1 MTLIDETPLS
11 TGSERPD
18 VHTWVSRIA
27 ELTQPAR
34 VVWCDGSGAERHRLV
49 AMGVR
54 KGTLEPL
61 PEPHYGSYLVR
72 SAPDDV
78 ARVEDRTVIA
88 TTDPDDAGPTNNWR
102 DPVDLEAELVEL
114 FEGSM
119 RGRTMWVVPFSMGPV
134 GGPISQ
140 LGVQVTDSLYAVLSM
155 GTMTRV
161 GTAARELIEAGAPW
175 VPAVHSVGFPLTD
188 EFGQQVREDV
198 AWPSND
204 TKLIA
209 HFPESRQIWSYG
221 SGYGGNALLG
231 KKCFALRIASAMG
244 REEGWLA
251 EHMLLVRVTTPEG
264 KQYHVAGAFPSAC
277 GKTNFAMMTPSLP
290 GWKVETLGD
299 DIVWMRRDAEGRLR
313 AINPEAGFF
322 GVAPGTSEATNP
334 AAHSM
339 LWGNTIFTNCAQT
352 AEGDV
357 WWEGLTPV
365 PPAGLVDWTG
375 QPWAPESGRPAAHP
389 NARFTVAAE
398 QCPTLAD
405 SWDDPEGV
413 VVDAVLFGGRRATT
427 VPLVAQA
434 RDWAHGVFLGATM
447 ASEKTAAAEGTV
459 GEVRRDPFAM
469 LPFTGY
475 NAADHWGHWLEQG
488 ELLGEHAPA
497 LFSVNW
503 FRKDDDGGFL
513 WPGFG
518 DNSRVLEWVVARLE
532 GRVDAVDTPAGLVP
546 RAEDLTTD
554 DLGLAEGVLEQL
566 LTADPADYAREAD
579 GVEELFARFGDRLP
593 RAMRDQLAELR
604 SRTDADGRTA

>member
-1 MTLIDETPLS
+1 MTLIDETPIS
-11 TGSERPD
+11 TTSERPD
-18 VHTWVSRIA
+18 VHEWVARIA

-34 VVWCDGSGAERHRLV
+34 VVWCDGSGAERHRLI
-49 AMGVR
+49 ALGVR

-102 DPVDLEAELVEL
+102 DPVDLEAELVGL

-134 GGPISQ
+134 GGPLSQ
-140 LGVQVTDSLYAVLSM
+140 LGVQVTDSVYAVLSM
-155 GTMTRV
+155 QTMTRV
-161 GTAARELIEAGAPW
+161 GTAARELVEAGAPW
-175 VPAVHSVGFPLTD
+175 VPAVHSVGYPLTD

-198 AWPSND
+198 PWPSSD

-209 HFPESRQIWSYG
+209 HFPESRQIWSFG

-244 REEGWLA
+244 RDEGWLA
-251 EHMLLVRVTTPEG
+251 EHMLLVRVTSPEG

-277 GKTNFAMMTPSLP
+277 GKTNFAMMTPTLP
-290 GWKVETLGD
+290 GWTVETLGD
-299 DIVWMRRDAEGRLR
+299 DIVWMRRDSQGRLR

-322 GVAPGTSEATNP
+322 GVAPGTSPETNP
-334 AAHSM
+334 AAHQM

-352 AEGDV
+352 ADGDV
-357 WWEGLTPV
+357 WWEGLTATA
-365 PPAGLVDWTG
+365 PAGLTDWRG
-375 QPWAPESGRPAAHP
+375 EPWSPESGRPAAHP

-427 VPLVAQA
+427 VPLVSQA

-475 NAADHWGHWLEQG
+475 NAADHWGHWLSQG
-488 ELLGEHAPA
+488 EQLGEHAPA

-546 RAEDLTTD
+546 LPQDLTTG
-554 DLGLAEGVLEQL
+554 DLGLAEGVLDQL

-593 RAMRDQLAELR
+593 QALRDQLAELR
-604 SRTDADGRTA
+604 ARTADSGTA

>member
-1 MTLIDETPLS
+1 MTLIDDAPAT
-11 TGSERPD
+11 TGSEVPD
-18 VHTWVSRIA
+18 VRAWVARIA

-34 VVWCDGSGAERHRLV
+34 VVWCDGSAAERHRLIS
-49 AMGVR
+49 MGVR

-61 PEPHYGSYLVR
+61 PEPHYGSYLAR

-88 TTDPDDAGPTNNWR
+88 TADPDDAGPTNNWR
-102 DPVDLEAELVEL
+102 DPVDLEAELLEL

-134 GGPISQ
+134 GGPLSQ

-175 VPAVHSVGFPLTD
+175 VPGVHSVGYPLEN

-198 AWPSND
+198 PWPSNE

-264 KQYHVAGAFPSAC
+264 KRYHVAGAFPSAC

-299 DIVWMRRDAEGRLR
+299 DIVWMRRDEQGRLR

-334 AAHSM
+334 AAHQM
-339 LWGNTIFTNCAQT
+339 LWGGTIFTNCAQT
-352 AEGDV
+352 PDGDV
-357 WWEGLTPV
+357 WWEGLTAT
-365 PPAGLVDWTG
+365 PPQGLVDWTG
-375 QPWAPESGRPAAHP
+375 QPWSPESGRPAAHP

-413 VVDAVLFGGRRATT
+413 VLDAVLFGGRRATT

-434 RDWAHGVFLGATM
+434 RDWSHGVFLGATM

-475 NAADHWGHWLEQG
+475 NAADHWSHWLEQG

-503 FRKDDDGGFL
+503 FRKDADGGFL

-518 DNSRVLEWVVARLE
+518 DNSRVLEWVVGRLE
-532 GRVDAVDTPAGLVP
+532 GRLDAVDTPAGLVP
-546 RAEDLTTD
+546 RTEDLDVTGL
-554 DLGLAEGVLEQL
+554 DLAPGTLEEL
-566 LTADPADYAREAD
+566 LSADPADYAREAD
-579 GVEELFARFGDRLP
+579 GVAELFALFGDRVPAPLL
-593 RAMRDQLAELR
+593 AQLGELR
-604 SRTDADGRTA
+604 RRTGGAQDAA